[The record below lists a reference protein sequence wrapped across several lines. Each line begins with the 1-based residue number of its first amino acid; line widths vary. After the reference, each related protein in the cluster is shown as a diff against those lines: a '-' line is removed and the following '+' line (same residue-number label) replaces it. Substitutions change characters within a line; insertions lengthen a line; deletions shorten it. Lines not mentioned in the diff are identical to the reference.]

1 MNEIEK
7 AIQTPKI
14 DVHCH
19 VFRSDDWAASSD
31 HLTTCSDT
39 LGITENW
46 CSSPILA
53 GRLAPIEE
61 VRAEN
66 DAILAAMARHPDRI
80 RGLCFVIPGPDAI
93 AEIERCL
100 GAGMIGIKLYNQYR
114 INDPIVRPI
123 IELAVERRI
132 PILEHAGAPNPE
144 HKSNQ
149 PLISNGVHFAD
160 VNERYPDA
168 ILYHAHMGGGGDW
181 EYTIRAIRDGSP
193 NLYIDLSGSNLD
205 YDQVGFA
212 VDELGAERVLFGTD
226 GTMAGGVGKVI
237 EADITEEERDLIWFG
252 NAERIL
258 GAQGLSPTPQSNSPI
273 VSTQKVEVRGGG
285 PRPTI
290 ATGDST
296 AGFALAPCPSAPP
309 LPIDLNA
316 WLGSYPFRSVRD
328 TPDTLIAR
336 MDRFGIGKAA
346 VSSIE
351 AAFHRNVQPAN
362 EQLLVEIDG
371 HRERLIPLATIS
383 PTYPKWEQDL
393 ARCLEAGAR
402 GVRLIPQ
409 YHGYRLTGPV
419 GRDVIRAVTSANL
432 PIFIPHRLEDARER
446 HWMDSGGVVDLEEI
460 AETIAAF
467 PDTTF
472 VINNARGIAR
482 SPLWKREDLRDAC
495 WYVDLSLAEIHYGLH
510 REIDNARDLAD
521 IIDQGGADHF
531 VFGTH
536 QPFSYAASALVKLA
550 TLGVDQEQLDRI
562 ARKSALNILGLGDE
576 ASS

>member
-7 AIQTPKI
+7 AIRTPKI

-31 HLTTCSDT
+31 HLITCSDM

-80 RGLCFVIPGPDAI
+80 RGLCFGIPGPDAI

-123 IELAVERRI
+123 IECADEHRV
-132 PILEHAGAPNPE
+132 PILEHAGTPSPD
-144 HKSNQ
+144 HKSSQ
-149 PLISNGVHFAD
+149 PLISNGVHFAE

-168 ILYHAHMGGGGDW
+168 ILYHAHMGGGDW

-193 NLYIDLSGSNLD
+193 NLYIDVSGSNLD

-226 GTMAGGVGKVI
+226 GTMAGSVGKVI

-252 NAERIL
+252 NAARIL
-258 GAQGLSPTPQSNSPI
+258 SAQGLSPTPPQNSSHV
-273 VSTQKVEVRGGG
+273 VSTRQVVAGRGRLPTAYSLPPEEGQGG
-285 PRPTI
+285 RVL
-290 ATGDST
+290 
-296 AGFALAPCPSAPP
+296 F
-309 LPIDLNA
+309 DLNA

-362 EQLLVEIDG
+362 KRLFAEIDT
-371 HRERLIPLATIS
+371 HRDRLIPVATIS
-383 PTYPKWEQDL
+383 PTVPKWEQDL

-402 GVRLIPQ
+402 GIRLIPQ
-409 YHGYRLTGPV
+409 YHGYRLSGPV
-419 GRDVIRAVTSANL
+419 GRDVIQGVTSADM
-432 PIFIPHRLEDARER
+432 PIFISHRLEDVRER

-460 AETIAAF
+460 AETIAKF

-472 VINNARGIAR
+472 VINNARGISR
-482 SPLWKREDLRDAC
+482 SPLWKRKDLRDAR

-510 REIDNARDLAD
+510 WKIENARDLAD

-536 QPFSYAASALVKLA
+536 QPFSYAAPALVKLA
-550 TLGVDQEQLDRI
+550 TLGVDPAQLERI
-562 ARKSALNILGLGDE
+562 ARKSALNILGLGDD
-576 ASS
+576 